1 MVLCLTEVTAKNYRN
16 ASVANTHSF
25 GVPVCDH
32 VGDGALD
39 PVVATVVSATPRLKA
54 PEPGK
59 RFAETLSVKERG
71 VVSESE
77 FAALMAT
84 IEMTVA

>member
-1 MVLCLTEVTAKNYRN
+1 M
-16 ASVANTHSF
+16 
-25 GVPVCDH
+25 
-32 VGDGALD
+32 
-39 PVVATVVSATPRLKA
+39 VSATPRLKA
-54 PEPGK
+54 PDPGK